1 MNEEP
6 PRYYGDTYCCPACG
20 TAFTLIRREITG
32 CGTDTERSTLR
43 CPACSADNAVR
54 VSEEELAL
62 VTGYVKLRSEARELI
77 RQRIAGSRTKGT

>member
-6 PRYYGDTYCCPACG
+6 PRYYGNTYCCPACG

-32 CGTDTERSTLR
+32 CGCSIEHSTLR
-43 CPACSADNAVR
+43 CPACTADTAVC

-62 VTGYVKLRSEARELI
+62 ITGYVKLRGEARELI
-77 RQRIAGSRTKGT
+77 RQRIAESRTK